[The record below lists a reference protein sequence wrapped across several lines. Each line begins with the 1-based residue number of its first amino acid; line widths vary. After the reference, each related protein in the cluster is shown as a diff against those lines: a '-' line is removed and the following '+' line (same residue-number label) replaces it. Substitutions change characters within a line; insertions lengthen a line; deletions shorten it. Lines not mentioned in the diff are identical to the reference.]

1 MIGAMSY
8 TETRLRPLPL
18 DGVLV
23 VAAEHAVAAPLAT
36 RQLADLGA
44 RVIKIERPGAG
55 DFARQYDGSVHGVS
69 AYFAWL
75 NRSKESF
82 TCDLKDPDDRELV
95 ERLVARADVFVQN
108 LAPGAARR
116 LDLDADRLT
125 ARHPTLIACDVSGY
139 GSTGPYAEKK
149 AYDLLIQCETGL
161 VSITGTPEAPAKAGI
176 SVADIA
182 GGMYAFSGILAALYD
197 RERTGLGTA
206 LEVSLF
212 DSLAEW
218 MTQPWYLARYDGD
231 PPPRSGADHA
241 TIAPYGPFG
250 TADGQRVNLGIQ
262 NEPEWQAFCRTVLRR
277 EDLAGDPRFAGN
289 ASRVAHRAEL
299 HEEIDAVLS
308 GLDAEELLRRLD
320 EASIAYGL
328 MREPGDIVGH
338 PQMLARDRWRTVDSP
353 GGPVLTMLPPITLRG
368 RDPRMGPIPAIGQ
381 HTGAIRRWLRQSEV
395 PA

>member
-277 EDLAGDPRFAGN
+277 EDLTGDPRFAGN

-299 HEEIDAVLS
+299 HEEIDAVLA

>member
-1 MIGAMSY
+1 
-8 TETRLRPLPL
+8 
-18 DGVLV
+18 
-23 VAAEHAVAAPLAT
+23 
-36 RQLADLGA
+36 
-44 RVIKIERPGAG
+44 
-55 DFARQYDGSVHGVS
+55 
-69 AYFAWL
+69 
-75 NRSKESF
+75 
-82 TCDLKDPDDRELV
+82 
-95 ERLVARADVFVQN
+95 QN

>member
-95 ERLVARADVFVQN
+95 ERLIARADVFVQN

>member
-1 MIGAMSY
+1 MIGTMSY
-8 TETRLRPLPL
+8 TEQRRPLPL
-18 DGVLV
+18 EGVLV
-23 VAAEHAVAAPLAT
+23 VSAEHAVAAPLAT
-36 RQLADLGA
+36 RHLADLGA

-55 DFARQYDGSVHGVS
+55 DFARQYDGSVHGLS

-82 TCDLKDPDDRELV
+82 ACDLKDPDDRELV
-95 ERLVARADVFVQN
+95 ERLVARADVFIQN

-116 LDLDADRLT
+116 LGLEAGRLT
-125 ARHPTLIACDVSGY
+125 DRYPGLIACDLSGY
-139 GSTGPYAEKK
+139 GSSGPYADKK

-161 VSITGTPEAPAKAGI
+161 VSITGTPESPAKAGI

-182 GGMYAFSGILAALYD
+182 GGMYAFSGILAALFD

-212 DSLAEW
+212 DGLAEW

-241 TIAPYGPFG
+241 TIAPYGPFR

-262 NEPEWQAFCRTVLRR
+262 NEREWQGFCRTVLGQ
-277 EDLAGDPRFAGN
+277 EALADDPRFAGN
-289 ASRVAHRAEL
+289 ARRVAHRAEL

-308 GLDAEELLRRLD
+308 HIGAEELLGRL
-320 EASIAYGL
+320 ETARIAYGI
-328 MREPGDIVGH
+328 MREPGDIVNH

-353 GGPVLTMLPPITLRG
+353 GGPVLAMLPPITLRG
-368 RDPRMGPIPAIGQ
+368 RDARMGPIPAIGQ
-381 HTGAIRRWLRQSEV
+381 HTGAIRRWLRRSEI